1 MFSFKPIL
9 TTSILVSSVL
19 IQQSAIAY
27 PRASQRAEFNYLK
40 SVLEIIYDRSSPELD
55 NYLEEQYLSKSDS
68 TENMLDKGYEMCN
81 FVDLA
86 NKQGVSGKDLIAEE
100 INNMTDLS
108 LQRRGIQ
115 LEKEQ
120 ARMLYEN
127 TMNHLCPELY

>member
-1 MFSFKPIL
+1 MFSLKPIL

-40 SVLEIIYDRSSPELD
+40 SVLKIVYDRASPELD
-55 NYLEEQYLSKSDS
+55 SYLEEQYLSKSDS
-68 TENMLDKGYEMCN
+68 TENMLNKGYEMCN

-86 NKQGVSGKDLIAEE
+86 NKQGFSGKDLIAEE
-100 INNMTDLS
+100 INKMTDLS

-120 ARMLYEN
+120 ARMLKGCSN
-127 TMNHLCPELY
+127 SIK